1 MVNMGEKLA
10 VKKFWQIKPEIR
22 ILGIDDGPFE
32 PRAGGRVPLVGVVF
46 RGGRWLDGVLSTTIG
61 QDGTDATE
69 RVVEMVNRSRHRGQL
84 RIVMADGVTFAGFN
98 VLDIKEVFKR
108 TGLPVTV
115 VSRERP
121 NMVDVRKAIKHL
133 SDWRERWKVVEGSGK
148 IYQVGT
154 KRRAAPI
161 YMQFVGMGRADAEQV
176 VKLSSTR
183 SLIPEPLRVAHLIAT
198 ALVRGESYGRA

>member
-1 MVNMGEKLA
+1 MGHGLQK
-10 VKKFWQIKPEIR
+10 VKFWKIKPEIR

-32 PRAGGRVPLVGVVF
+32 PRAGGEVPLVGVVF
-46 RGGRWLDGVLSTTIG
+46 RGGQWLDGVLSTTIE
-61 QDGTDATE
+61 QDGTNATE

-98 VLDIKEVFKR
+98 VLDIREVFKQ
-108 TGLPVTV
+108 TGLPVVV

-121 NMVDVRKAIKHL
+121 NMADVQKALKHL
-133 SDWRERWKVVEGSGK
+133 PQWRDRWEVVKGSGK
-148 IYQVGT
+148 IYSVRT

-161 YMQFVGMGRADAEQV
+161 YVQFIGIRRADAEQV
-176 VKLSSTR
+176 VKLTSTR

-198 ALVRGESYGRA
+198 AIVRGESYGRA